1 MIDRYQIRPATR
13 DDARRLF
20 DWRNDESTRNMSKNK
35 GLIPWEDHMGWLDR
49 RLKMDQPNLF
59 VFEVDGQPVAT
70 FRIDGRDLSYTVA
83 PEHRGRGV
91 AKLMLN
97 EVRSRFG
104 SLRAHVF
111 SDNVPSIKVAQ
122 SAGMDVV
129 IVDE

>member
-83 PEHRGRGV
+83 PEHRSRGV

-129 IVDE
+129 IVDQ